1 MPPILGLDIGGANLK
16 AAHSNG
22 AACLRTFELWKNPNK
37 LSRALRDLLRQ
48 MPKAEFLAVT
58 MTGELCDCFE
68 TRREGVSFILKSV
81 AEAADQIPI
90 RVWTTSGFASPEE
103 ANCQP
108 LKTASANWLALAT
121 FAGQY
126 VPSGPAMVID
136 VGSTTTDLVP
146 LLDGKPVPR
155 GRTDSERLR
164 CRELAYSGVQRT
176 PICALLGAKGA
187 AELFATTLDVYLLLG
202 ELPEDADDRN
212 TADGRPAT
220 RDAARARL
228 ARMLGADSEIF
239 SMTDAL
245 VLARDVFSRQLA
257 LLQNAIKDQ
266 TTVIS
271 RNPGAVVI
279 SGSGEFLARKVLENV
294 KAISLADQLGPD
306 ISQSACAYAV
316 AVLAQESIINQL

>member
-1 MPPILGLDIGGANLK
+1 
-16 AAHSNG
+16 
-22 AACLRTFELWKNPNK
+22 
-37 LSRALRDLLRQ
+37 
-48 MPKAEFLAVT
+48 MPKAELLAVT

-68 TRREGVSFILKSV
+68 TRRQGVSFILKAL

-90 RVWTTSGFASPEE
+90 RVWTTSGFASPKEANSQPLKTAS

-121 FAGQY
+121 FAGRY
-126 VPSGPAMVID
+126 APSGPAKVID

-164 CRELAYSGVQRT
+164 CRELVYSGVQRT

>member
-1 MPPILGLDIGGANLK
+1 
-16 AAHSNG
+16 
-22 AACLRTFELWKNPNK
+22 
-37 LSRALRDLLRQ
+37 
-48 MPKAEFLAVT
+48 
-58 MTGELCDCFE
+58 
-68 TRREGVSFILKSV
+68 
-81 AEAADQIPI
+81 
-90 RVWTTSGFASPEE
+90 
-103 ANCQP
+103 
-108 LKTASANWLALAT
+108 
-121 FAGQY
+121 
-126 VPSGPAMVID
+126 
-136 VGSTTTDLVP
+136 
-146 LLDGKPVPR
+146 
-155 GRTDSERLR
+155 
-164 CRELAYSGVQRT
+164 
-176 PICALLGAKGA
+176 LGAKGA

-257 LLQNAIKDQ
+257 LLQNAIKGQ

-271 RNPGAVVI
+271 RNPRAVVI

-316 AVLAQESIINQL
+316 AVLGQESIINQL